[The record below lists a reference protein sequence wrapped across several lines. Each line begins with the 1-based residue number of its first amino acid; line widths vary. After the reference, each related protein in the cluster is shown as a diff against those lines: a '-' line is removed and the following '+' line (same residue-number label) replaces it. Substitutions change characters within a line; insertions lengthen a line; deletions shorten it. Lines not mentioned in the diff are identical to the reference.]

1 MNQATS
7 ERHEQASVR
16 YDWNEVVRLQH
27 QSRIDSGAHGPSSS
41 SPTRHLP
48 SGNQVQRWLPT
59 RSMDRLRLGR
69 WNSSPGVPSPAP
81 SWPMCQPAQSSSE
94 SVISQMRSVK
104 VRLWTSPHPILPLKA
119 KSVRKHRW
127 RVRHVRVEVE
137 VRSSRGSKP
146 ILSRSNTPPSTARES
161 QPAGM
166 PDPAPGR
173 IRCATPIPMCR
184 RVLYALD
191 TPRHRASAGLLSPC
205 HITSQP
211 IPLP

>member
-104 VRLWTSPHPILPLKA
+104 VRLWTSPHPILPLKPSRSA
-119 KSVRKHRW
+119 NIAGAFDTYAYRLRSGPPGDPS
-127 RVRHVRVEVE
+127 
-137 VRSSRGSKP
+137 RSSADLIRPLPQPEKANQQECQTQHRDEYVAPRPFRCVDASY
-146 ILSRSNTPPSTARES
+146 TPWIRPGIAR
-161 QPAGM
+161 AR
-166 PDPAPGR
+166 A
-173 IRCATPIPMCR
+173 CCR
-184 RVLYALD
+184 RA
-191 TPRHRASAGLLSPC
+191 T
-205 HITSQP
+205 
-211 IPLP
+211 